1 MSHYHDTEDLKA
13 LAEFKRLA
21 PAEFQGFVELDSI
34 VGRDDG
40 KIPRKYRELIGS
52 RSRAPRNA
60 RTASTCTRATRRR
73 PAPPGRK
80 SSSPRCW
87 RPRLGPGPR
96 PPTERS
102 R

>member
-21 PAEFQGFVELDSI
+21 PAEFKG
-34 VGRDDG
+34 
-40 KIPRKYRELIGS
+40 
-52 RSRAPRNA
+52 
-60 RTASTCTRATRRR
+60 
-73 PAPPGRK
+73 
-80 SSSPRCW
+80 SPRCW